1 VTPPR
6 RRREGLE
13 RRFEATDF
21 FNLDEHPPDMDE
33 VLDVFELDLGELVEG
48 GFQLLVAGLLLVVG
62 VVLMVAELLV
72 DGTFLWGAVL
82 FVLGIIAGLFAAV
95 SFLDVFF

>member
-1 VTPPR
+1 MTVVTPPR

-48 GFQLLVAGLLLVVG
+48 GFQLLVSALLLVLG
-62 VVLMVAELLV
+62 VVSAGCYWAIASRIGRAER
-72 DGTFLWGAVL
+72 G
-82 FVLGIIAGLFAAV
+82 
-95 SFLDVFF
+95 